1 MALVRSDPFR
11 DVDRLFQQL
20 LAGQNGVRSMAMPLD
35 AYRKND
41 SFLIRLDL
49 PGVRTDSIELTVE
62 DNVLTIKADRPAPP
76 ASKDRS
82 SDHRASVRHVRS
94 SGVPRHQLDTENIK
108 ADYEAGVSAWPFRSP
123 SMPSLDGSKSR
134 LDPISRNCR
143 PDRGRRKPPG
153 RGPKVRPRPGT
164 SLSARTSCARI
175 AIARSRLTLLGARQ
189 CLELAGRDLAGWTR
203 SGIISVRYA
212 GKSVTPPLARGE

>member
-76 ASKDRS
+76 ASEGIEAVITERPFGTFA
-82 SDHRASVRHVRS
+82 RQVFL
-94 SGVPRHQLDTENIK
+94 GTNLDTENIK
-108 ADYEAGVSAWPFRSP
+108 ADYEAGVL
-123 SMPSLDGSKSR
+123 SLAIPVAEHAKPRRIEVTS
-134 LDPISRNCR
+134 R
-143 PDRGRRKPPG
+143 PDQQQ
-153 RGPKVRPRPGT
+153 
-164 SLSARTSCARI
+164 LST
-175 AIARSRLTLLGARQ
+175 
-189 CLELAGRDLAGWTR
+189 
-203 SGIISVRYA
+203 
-212 GKSVTPPLARGE
+212 